1 MTTIVKERL
10 LLIFLW
16 VTMCLVVWPSGG
28 WPVNDDWA
36 YTRAVQA
43 LKEGSFHYLDW
54 QGMQL
59 FSQVLWGYL
68 FLGLGGEGIV
78 GLRISMMVLALMG
91 GIIVHAV
98 LRLQGVDRWGSCL
111 GALLL
116 LFNPVYF
123 HLSMT
128 FMTDVFALT
137 FCLAGFHRMERVR
150 LKGYSHLDGVL
161 AALFLAIAVLCRP
174 TALIVPLG
182 TILVQL
188 GSGTADRRNLLFS
201 ILLLITTSLF
211 LAWHDLY
218 FLERIGR
225 PWNYGFQ
232 LGSAIIEWTAPDGMD
247 LQKIAYYLLNFF
259 LFSGLSLVP
268 LALPRLGKWS
278 RKELLVAI
286 LFILLGQARM
296 HWSGNNWPFT
306 GDIWH
311 AQGVGA
317 LLFPDH
323 ASARTDTSWVVGSLL
338 VLASSLSLAKC
349 IGHFRLLHPASF
361 ILLGSVVPLS
371 IIYLSDRYF
380 VFALAFLII
389 LLMPRMPITGRAPGI
404 VTLVALMCLVLFSV
418 NEQVYFQ
425 GTRKGA
431 RALADG
437 CGDLERKLDLNG
449 GFEWNGYQRFEMAG
463 YRADTPELSWPGT
476 DRLRITPADHMPGFT
491 CLDSVEVHDLV
502 GLKNMRMRLF
512 ERVGP

>member
-1 MTTIVKERL
+1 MKERL
-10 LLIFLW
+10 LLILLW
-16 VTMCLVVWPSGG
+16 LVACLVVWPSGE

-36 YTRAVQA
+36 YVRAVEN
-43 LKEGSFHYLDW
+43 LKAGAFHYLDW
-54 QGMQL
+54 QGMPL
-59 FSQVLWGYL
+59 FSQILWGYP
-68 FLGLGGEGIV
+68 FLGLGGDGFV
-78 GLRISMMVLALMG
+78 ALRISMMLLACAGALAL
-91 GIIVHAV
+91 HAL
-98 LRLQGVDRWGSCL
+98 LRLYGVGPFGSFM
-111 GALLL
+111 GAILL
-116 LFNPVYF
+116 LFNPVYV
-123 HLSMT
+123 HLSMS

-137 FCLAGFHRMERVR
+137 FCLAAFHRMERIR
-150 LKGYSHLDGVL
+150 LKGYSRIDAIMAMV
-161 AALFLAIAVLCRP
+161 FLVIAVLDRP
-174 TALIVPLG
+174 TALLLPGGMILYELLCGIRNSANLRMGIV
-182 TILVQL
+182 
-188 GSGTADRRNLLFS
+188 LLAGAAVA
-201 ILLLITTSLF
+201 LM
-211 LAWHDLY
+211 WHDAW
-218 FLERIGR
+218 FVERIGR
-225 PWNYGFQ
+225 PQNYAFQ
-232 LGSAIIEWTAPDGMD
+232 FGVALFAWVDPDLMAVGKLG
-247 LQKIAYYLLNFF
+247 YYLLNFA
-259 LFSGLSLVP
+259 LFAGVSLLP
-268 LALPRLGKWS
+268 LTLPQFWKWS
-278 RKELLVAI
+278 RKELLIAAV
-286 LFILLGQARM
+286 LILLGQARM
-296 HWSGNNWPFT
+296 YWSGNNWPFT

-311 AQGVGA
+311 AKGVGA

-323 ASARTDTSWVVGSLL
+323 ASAQFDTSWLIGSLI
-338 VLASSLSLAKC
+338 VLASALSLAKC

-404 VTLVALMCLVLFSV
+404 VTLVVLMCLVLFSV

-437 CGDLERKLDLNG
+437 CGALERKLDLNG

-502 GLKNMRMRLF
+502 GLKNIRMRLF